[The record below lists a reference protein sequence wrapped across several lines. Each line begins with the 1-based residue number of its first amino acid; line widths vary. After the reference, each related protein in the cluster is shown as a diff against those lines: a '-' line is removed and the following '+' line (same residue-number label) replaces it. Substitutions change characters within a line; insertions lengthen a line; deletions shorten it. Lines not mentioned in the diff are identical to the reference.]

1 MPVKK
6 TTAKRKT
13 TTKRKATGGI
23 AAYVRKIQNS
33 PGVKSAD
40 RTVKDL
46 ERRLKAAKKLKATK
60 VKAARKKLKC

>member
-1 MPVKK
+1 MPVRKAA
-6 TTAKRKT
+6 TKRKT
-13 TTKRKATGGI
+13 TVKRKTTGGI
-23 AAYVRKIQNS
+23 ASYVRKIQNS
-33 PGVKSAD
+33 PGVKAAD